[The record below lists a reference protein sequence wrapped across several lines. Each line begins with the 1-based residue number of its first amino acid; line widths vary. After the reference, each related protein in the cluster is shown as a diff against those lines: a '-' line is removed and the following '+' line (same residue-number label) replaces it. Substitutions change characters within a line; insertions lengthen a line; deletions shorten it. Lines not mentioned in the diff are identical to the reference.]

1 VKHLFRFALC
11 VVPVVGLLHTSEVRA
26 VPTATPSFTKSDSD
40 LGIVSQ
46 PFNILSSVNARFVVE
61 ATSKAIANEDNL
73 FQVQLHRRV
82 ASPDSLTDIAN
93 RTAVA
98 GVIDTVTIPLSR
110 IPRDTNGY
118 LTPLIPITVTT
129 QNVGSLTV
137 SFDGIYPVTLR
148 IVDVKTGEVI
158 SSVLT
163 FINKRDTKTEQKEVR
178 ATTILRIASD
188 PSLQPDGSVEV
199 SDNTRSFVRSSIGIL
214 RENRSPITISL
225 QPELVVALAVSPEPN
240 DQVLL
245 ADLAAQLQQ
254 RSLTSV
260 TFADSDVSMMAAMS
274 LDDEFVRQLRLGED
288 TLNRLLPGITRRS
301 ATYISDAYLDTAGVS
316 LLRKA
321 GVSSL
326 ILLPES
332 QTDTKADA
340 PRGMISR
347 PNGRDNGLMSVVM
360 ADSGAAKALEAATTS
375 SRHVAYRVAAEL
387 LVKRDFWLTAGQ
399 NPEFMRL
406 VLSTPTGR
414 LDNFALLG
422 VATRAL
428 ASAPGITMTDMA
440 SPRNVSESTPFINL
454 RPQTPN
460 TGESRRSGLTIARSE
475 INAVSSMV
483 DDADPRR
490 LRWEYTL
497 GIATSNISSAPTTY
511 VSGVRAQLRATRQSV
526 TVTTPKSITLSSRT
540 GSIRL
545 QLRNNSEAPLT
556 VRVRLSSAKLQLTN
570 ADRTVTLASGG
581 TTEVVVPATTRTNGS
596 FPVAVWVSTPR
607 GNIEVAPFVTITA
620 KVTAIAGLGQL
631 VSISLLFI
639 LLAWWWS
646 NRRKA
651 RLEAN
656 APSTVSS

>member
-1 VKHLFRFALC
+1 MKRFFHFALC
-11 VVPVVGLLHTSEVRA
+11 VVPILGLLHASEVRA
-26 VPTATPSFTKSDSD
+26 APSTTPTYTKSDSD

-82 ASPDSLTDIAN
+82 ASPDSFTDIAN
-93 RTAVA
+93 RTAIA
-98 GVIDTVTIPLSR
+98 GVIDTVSLPLSR
-110 IPRDTNGY
+110 VPRDNNGY
-118 LTPLIPITVTT
+118 LAPLIPIAVTT

-148 IVDVKTGEVI
+148 IVDAKTGAVI

-178 ATTILRIASD
+178 ATTIVRIASEA
-188 PSLQPDGSVEV
+188 SLQPDGSVEL
-199 SDNTRSFVRSSIGIL
+199 SDDTRSIVRSSIGIL
-214 RENRSPITISL
+214 RDNGSPITISL
-225 QPELVVALAVSPEPN
+225 QPELAFALSVSPEPD
-240 DQVLL
+240 DQALL
-245 ADLAAQLQQ
+245 ADLVAQLQR

-260 TFADSDVSMMAAMS
+260 TFANSDVSMMAAMG
-274 LDDEFVRQLRLGED
+274 LDDEFIRQLRLGED
-288 TLNRLLPGITRRS
+288 TLNQLLPGIAKRS
-301 ATYISDAYLDTAGVS
+301 TTYMSDAYLDTAGVS

-360 ADSGAAKALEAATTS
+360 ADLGAAKALGAATTS

-387 LVKRDFWLTAGQ
+387 LMKRDFWLTAGQ
-399 NPEFMRL
+399 NPELMRL

-414 LDNFALLG
+414 PDAFALLG
-422 VATRAL
+422 VAVRAL
-428 ASAPGITMTDMA
+428 VSAPGITMTDMA

-460 TGESRRSGLTIARSE
+460 TGESRREGLTVARTE

-483 DDADPRR
+483 DDADSRR

-497 GIATSNISSAPTTY
+497 GIATSNITSSPTTY
-511 VSGVRAQLRATRQSV
+511 VSGVRTQLRSTRRSV
-526 TVTTPKSITLSSRT
+526 TVTTPKTITLSSRT

-545 QLRNNSEAPLT
+545 QLRNDSEAPLT
-556 VRVRLSSAKLQLTN
+556 VRVRLSSAKLQLTDAN
-570 ADRTVTLASGG
+570 RTVTLASGG

-620 KVTAIAGLGQL
+620 KVTALAGFGQL
-631 VSISLLFI
+631 ISISLLLV

>member
-1 VKHLFRFALC
+1 MKRFIRFALC
-11 VVPVVGLLHTSEVRA
+11 VVPIVSLLHASEVRA
-26 VPTATPSFTKSDSD
+26 APSTTPTYTKSDSD

-61 ATSKAIANEDNL
+61 ATPKAIANEDNL

-82 ASPDSLTDIAN
+82 ASPDSFTDIAN
-93 RTAVA
+93 RTAIA
-98 GVIDTVTIPLSR
+98 GVIDTVSLPLSR
-110 IPRDTNGY
+110 VPRDNNGY
-118 LTPLIPITVTT
+118 LAPLIPIAVTT

-148 IVDVKTGEVI
+148 IVDAKSGAVI

-163 FINKRDTKTEQKEVR
+163 FINKRDTKTEQKDVR

-188 PSLQPDGSVEV
+188 ASLQPDGSVELG
-199 SDNTRSFVRSSIGIL
+199 DDTRSIVRSSIGIL
-214 RENRSPITISL
+214 RDNGSPITISL
-225 QPELVVALAVSPEPN
+225 QPELAFALSVSPEPD
-240 DQVLL
+240 DQALL
-245 ADLAAQLQQ
+245 ADLVAQLQR
-254 RSLTSV
+254 RSLSSV
-260 TFADSDVSMMAAMS
+260 TFANSDVSMMAAMG
-274 LDDEFVRQLRLGED
+274 LDDEFIRQLRLGED
-288 TLNRLLPGITRRS
+288 TLNQLLPGIAKRS
-301 ATYISDAYLDTAGVS
+301 TTYISDAYLDTAGVS

-347 PNGRDNGLMSVVM
+347 PNGRDNGVMSVVM
-360 ADSGAAKALEAATTS
+360 ADLGAAKALGAATTS

-387 LVKRDFWLTAGQ
+387 LMKRDFWLTAGQ
-399 NPEFMRL
+399 NPELMRL

-414 LDNFALLG
+414 PDAFALLG

-428 ASAPGITMTDMA
+428 VSAPGITMTDMA
-440 SPRNVSESTPFINL
+440 SPRNVSDSTPFINL

-460 TGESRRSGLTIARSE
+460 TGESRREGLTVARNE

-483 DDADPRR
+483 DDADSRR

-497 GIATSNISSAPTTY
+497 GIATSNITSSPTTY
-511 VSGVRAQLRATRQSV
+511 VSGVRTQLRATRRSV
-526 TVTTPKSITLSSRT
+526 TVTTPKTITLSSRT

-545 QLRNNSEAPLT
+545 QLRNDSEAPLT
-556 VRVRLSSAKLQLTN
+556 VRVRLSSAKLQLTDP
-570 ADRTVTLASGG
+570 DRTVTLASGG

-620 KVTAIAGLGQL
+620 KVTALAGFGQL
-631 VSISLLFI
+631 ISISLLLV

>member
-1 VKHLFRFALC
+1 MKRFFLFALC
-11 VVPVVGLLHTSEVRA
+11 VTPIVSLLPTSEVRA
-26 VPTATPSFTKSDSD
+26 APTTTPSYTKSDSD

-61 ATSKAIANEDNL
+61 ATSKAIAEKDNL

-93 RTAVA
+93 RTAIA
-98 GVIDTVTIPLSR
+98 GVIDTVSLPLSR
-110 IPRDTNGY
+110 VPRDSNGY
-118 LTPLIPITVTT
+118 LAPLIPIALTT
-129 QNVGSLTV
+129 QNAGSLTV
-137 SFDGIYPVTLR
+137 SFDGVYPVTLR
-148 IVDVKTGEVI
+148 IVDAKTGAVI

-188 PSLQPDGSVEV
+188 ASLQPNGSVEL
-199 SDNTRSFVRSSIGIL
+199 SDDTRSIVRTSIGIL
-214 RENRSPITISL
+214 RDNGSPITISL
-225 QPELVVALAVSPEPN
+225 QPELVVALSVSPEPD

-245 ADLAAQLQQ
+245 ADLVTQLQR
-254 RSLTSV
+254 RSLSSV
-260 TFADSDVSMMAAMS
+260 TFANSDVSMMAAMG
-274 LDDEFVRQLRLGED
+274 LDDEFIRQLRLGED
-288 TLNRLLPGITRRS
+288 TLNTLLPGITKRS
-301 ATYISDAYLDTAGVS
+301 TTYMSDAYLDTAGVS

-360 ADSGAAKALEAATTS
+360 ADLGAAKALEAATTS

-387 LVKRDFWLTAGQ
+387 LMKRDFWLTAGQ
-399 NPEFMRL
+399 NPELMRL

-414 LDNFALLG
+414 PDDFALLG

-428 ASAPGITMTDMA
+428 VSAPGITMTDMS

-460 TGESRRSGLTIARSE
+460 TGESRREGLTVARSE
-475 INAVSSMV
+475 ITAVSSMV
-483 DDADPRR
+483 DDADSRR

-497 GIATSNISSAPTTY
+497 GIATSNITPAPTTY
-511 VSGVRAQLRATRQSV
+511 VSGVRAQLRATRRSV
-526 TVTTPKSITLSSRT
+526 TVTTPKTITLSSRT

-545 QLRNNSEAPLT
+545 QLRNDSEAPLT
-556 VRVRLSSAKLQLTN
+556 VRVRLSSAKLRLTDAN
-570 ADRTVTLASGG
+570 RTVTLASGG

-620 KVTAIAGLGQL
+620 RVTAIAGFGQL
-631 VSISLLFI
+631 ISISLLLV

-656 APSTVSS
+656 TPSTVLS

>member
-1 VKHLFRFALC
+1 MKRFFHFALC
-11 VVPVVGLLHTSEVRA
+11 VVPILGLLHASEVRA
-26 VPTATPSFTKSDSD
+26 APSTTPTYTKSDSD

-82 ASPDSLTDIAN
+82 ASPDSFTDIAN
-93 RTAVA
+93 RTAIA
-98 GVIDTVTIPLSR
+98 GVIDTVSLPLSR
-110 IPRDTNGY
+110 VPRDNNGY
-118 LTPLIPITVTT
+118 LAPLIPIAVTT

-148 IVDVKTGEVI
+148 IVDAKTGAVI

-178 ATTILRIASD
+178 ATTIVRIASEA
-188 PSLQPDGSVEV
+188 SLQPDGSVEL
-199 SDNTRSFVRSSIGIL
+199 SDDTRSIVRSSIGIL
-214 RENRSPITISL
+214 RDNGSPITISL
-225 QPELVVALAVSPEPN
+225 QPELAFALSVSPEPD
-240 DQVLL
+240 DQALL
-245 ADLAAQLQQ
+245 ADLVAQLQQ

-260 TFADSDVSMMAAMS
+260 TFANSDVSMMAAMG
-274 LDDEFVRQLRLGED
+274 LDDEFIRQLRLGED
-288 TLNRLLPGITRRS
+288 TLNQLLPGIAKRS
-301 ATYISDAYLDTAGVS
+301 TTYMSDAYLDTAGVS

-360 ADSGAAKALEAATTS
+360 ADLGAAKALGAATTS

-387 LVKRDFWLTAGQ
+387 LMKRDFWLTAGQ
-399 NPEFMRL
+399 NPELMRL

-414 LDNFALLG
+414 PDAFALLG
-422 VATRAL
+422 VAVRAL
-428 ASAPGITMTDMA
+428 VSAPGITMTDMA

-460 TGESRRSGLTIARSE
+460 TGESRREGLTVARTE

-483 DDADPRR
+483 DDADSRR

-497 GIATSNISSAPTTY
+497 GIATSNITSSPTTY
-511 VSGVRAQLRATRQSV
+511 VSGVRTQLRSTRRSV
-526 TVTTPKSITLSSRT
+526 TVTTPKTITLSSRT

-545 QLRNNSEAPLT
+545 QLRNDSEAPLT
-556 VRVRLSSAKLQLTN
+556 VRVRLSSAKLQLTDAN
-570 ADRTVTLASGG
+570 RTVTLASGG

-620 KVTAIAGLGQL
+620 KVTALAGFGQL
-631 VSISLLFI
+631 ISISLLLV